1 MGHVADE
8 ADSQVWQHTEQCACH
23 ASSLKFMFLLIM
35 EKCYAISLSGIS
47 DFRPFRFYV
56 IFKYKNFLQALV
68 SHYCFQLIN

>member
-35 EKCYAISLSGIS
+35 EKCSAISLSGKCNRIVLPRYRS
-47 DFRPFRFYV
+47 AGQTSTFY
-56 IFKYKNFLQALV
+56 Q
-68 SHYCFQLIN
+68 